1 MFKSGFKNISAA
13 AIINSRLLRVDNS
26 PKAPGVD
33 TIPTAKPVK
42 IYTVETFP
50 RIYARLQTLS
60 LLSIIPAVSP
70 PPGIIQHER
79 IIIII
84 IIGIVIFIVISEL
97 SLKYINIKID
107 YESSQEVRVP
117 SQQPLHNEGCVC
129 S

>member
-1 MFKSGFKNISAA
+1 MFKSDFKNISAA

-50 RIYARLQTLS
+50 RNIYARLQTLS

-70 PPGIIQHER
+70 PPSIIQHER

-117 SQQPLHNEGCVC
+117 SPATATQ
-129 S
+129 